1 MNDEGPRGF
10 EPVGPFEFS
19 GTQFPPQ
26 VKIMKDHPA
35 AEPVLAVSSSV
46 WQGFVGAC
54 DRNASWLMPL
64 PAMIVT
70 VLLMV
75 FPLLY
80 LLYMSVHDWMLI
92 GGKSPQFVWFQNY
105 WGLLRDE
112 RFLASLWRTA
122 IFIILG
128 LIVQIPLGLAIAVLF
143 NEHFPGRGI
152 MRTLLLLPM
161 VATPV
166 AMALIWVIMMD
177 PSQGVLNYFL
187 SWFGIEGVAW
197 LSDINLVIP
206 ALILVD
212 TWQWT
217 PMVALICLAGLSALP
232 IEPFEAALIDGAN
245 VWQRFWRLTLPM
257 VWPTLLIAILF
268 RFIDLLKV
276 IEHIYVMTRGGPG
289 FSSETINLYNF
300 LMGLFYYRV
309 GYGSSISVVIFALVL
324 GASLI
329 LIRARRTSW

>member
-1 MNDEGPRGF
+1 MNSRLTPKT
-10 EPVGPFEFS
+10 FS
-19 GTQFPPQ
+19 VDSPS
-26 VKIMKDHPA
+26 
-35 AEPVLAVSSSV
+35 L
-46 WQGFVGAC
+46 WQKFVAAC

-64 PAMIVT
+64 PAMMVT
-70 VLLMV
+70 ALLMI
-75 FPLLY
+75 FPLGY
-80 LLYMSVHDWMLI
+80 LLYMSFHDWLLI
-92 GGKSPQFVWFQNY
+92 GGKAPQFIFLQNY
-105 WGLLRDE
+105 IALFQDE
-112 RFLASLWRTA
+112 RFLSSLSRTG
-122 IFIILG
+122 IFVILG
-128 LIVQIPLGLAIAVLF
+128 LFIQVPLGLAIAILF

-177 PSQGVLNYFL
+177 PSSGVLNYFL
-187 SWFGIEGVAW
+187 SCFGIRSVAW
-197 LSDINLVIP
+197 LSDVHVVIP
-206 ALILVD
+206 ALVLVD

-232 IEPFEAALIDGAN
+232 VEPFEAAMIDGASA
-245 VWQRFWRLTLPM
+245 WQRFWKLTLPM
-257 VWPTLLIAILF
+257 VWPILLVAILF

-289 FSSETINLYNF
+289 FASETINLYNF

-324 GASLI
+324 GASLM
-329 LIRARRTSW
+329 LIRARRKSW

>member
-1 MNDEGPRGF
+1 MNSRFTGESPSMDSR
-10 EPVGPFEFS
+10 S
-19 GTQFPPQ
+19 
-26 VKIMKDHPA
+26 
-35 AEPVLAVSSSV
+35 L
-46 WQGFVGAC
+46 WQRFVGAC
-54 DRNASWLMPL
+54 DRNVSWLMPL
-64 PAMIVT
+64 PAMMVT
-70 VLLMV
+70 ALLMI
-75 FPLLY
+75 FPLGY
-80 LLYMSVHDWMLI
+80 LVYMSFHDWLLI
-92 GGKSPQFVWFQNY
+92 GGKGPQFIHLQNY
-105 WGLLRDE
+105 LALFQDE
-112 RFLASLWRTA
+112 RFISSLGRTG

-128 LIVQIPLGLAIAVLF
+128 LIIQVPFGVAIAVLF

-177 PSQGVLNYFL
+177 PSSGILNYFL
-187 SWFGIEGVAW
+187 SWFGIRSVAW
-197 LSDINLVIP
+197 LSDVNVVIP
-206 ALILVD
+206 ALVLVD

-232 IEPFEAALIDGAN
+232 IEPFEAAMIDGAS
-245 VWQRFWRLTLPM
+245 VWQRFWKLTLPM
-257 VWPTLLIAILF
+257 VWPTLLVAILF

-289 FSSETINLYNF
+289 FASETINLYNF

>member
-1 MNDEGPRGF
+1 
-10 EPVGPFEFS
+10 
-19 GTQFPPQ
+19 
-26 VKIMKDHPA
+26 MKLQPA
-35 AEPVLAVSSSV
+35 ADAAWTGHPSL
-46 WQGFVGAC
+46 WHRFMGAA

-64 PAMIVT
+64 PAMAVT
-70 VLLMV
+70 ALLMI
-75 FPLLY
+75 FPLFY

-92 GGKSPQFVWFQNY
+92 GGKPAEFIWFQNY
-105 WGLLRDE
+105 WALLEDQ
-112 RFLASLWRTA
+112 RFLDSLWRTA
-122 IFIILG
+122 LFIVLG
-128 LIVQIPLGLAIAVLF
+128 LVVQIPLGMAIAVLF

-177 PSQGVLNYFL
+177 PSHGVLNYFL
-187 SWFGIEGVAW
+187 SWFGMEGVAW
-197 LSDINLVIP
+197 LSDVNLVIP
-206 ALILVD
+206 ALVLVD

-232 IEPFEAALIDGAN
+232 IEPFEAAMIDGAN
-245 VWQRFWRLTLPM
+245 TWQRFWRLTLPM
-257 VWPTLLIAILF
+257 VWPTLLVAILF

-309 GYGSSISVVIFALVL
+309 GYGSTISVVIFALVL
-324 GASLI
+324 GASLM

>member
-1 MNDEGPRGF
+1 MNSRLTREN
-10 EPVGPFEFS
+10 FS
-19 GTQFPPQ
+19 MDSPS
-26 VKIMKDHPA
+26 
-35 AEPVLAVSSSV
+35 L
-46 WQGFVGAC
+46 WQKFVVAC

-64 PAMIVT
+64 PAMMVT
-70 VLLMV
+70 ALLMI
-75 FPLLY
+75 FPLGY
-80 LLYMSVHDWMLI
+80 LLYMSFHDWLLI
-92 GGKSPQFVWFQNY
+92 GGKAPQFIFLQNY
-105 WGLLRDE
+105 IALFHDE
-112 RFLASLWRTA
+112 RFLSSLSRTG
-122 IFIILG
+122 IFIVLG
-128 LIVQIPLGLAIAVLF
+128 LFIQVPLGVAIAVLF

-177 PSQGVLNYFL
+177 PSSGVLNYFL
-187 SWFGIEGVAW
+187 SWFGIRGVAW
-197 LSDINLVIP
+197 LSDIHVVIP
-206 ALILVD
+206 ALVLVD

-217 PMVALICLAGLSALP
+217 PMVTLICLAGLSALP
-232 IEPFEAALIDGAN
+232 NEPFEAAMIDGAS
-245 VWQRFWRLTLPM
+245 VWQRFWKLTLPM
-257 VWPTLLIAILF
+257 VWPTLLVAILF

-289 FSSETINLYNF
+289 FASETINLYNF

-324 GASLI
+324 GASLM

>member
-1 MNDEGPRGF
+1 MTGRPLVDISLSDSP
-10 EPVGPFEFS
+10 S
-19 GTQFPPQ
+19 
-26 VKIMKDHPA
+26 
-35 AEPVLAVSSSV
+35 L
-46 WQGFVGAC
+46 WQRFVGVC

-64 PAMIVT
+64 PSMVVT
-70 VLLMV
+70 ALLMV
-75 FPLLY
+75 FPLFY

-92 GGKSPQFVWFQNY
+92 GGKPAEFIWFQNY
-105 WGLLRDE
+105 LALLKDQ
-112 RFLASLWRTA
+112 RFLDSLWRTVL
-122 IFIILG
+122 FIVLG

-187 SWFGIEGVAW
+187 SWLGMEGIAW

-206 ALILVD
+206 ALVLVD

-232 IEPFEAALIDGAN
+232 LEPFEAAMIDGAN
-245 VWQRFWRLTLPM
+245 LWQRFWRLTLPM
-257 VWPTLLIAILF
+257 VWPTLLVAILF

-309 GYGSSISVVIFALVL
+309 GYGSTISVVIFALVL
-324 GASLI
+324 GASLM

>member
-1 MNDEGPRGF
+1 MNSP
-10 EPVGPFEFS
+10 S
-19 GTQFPPQ
+19 
-26 VKIMKDHPA
+26 
-35 AEPVLAVSSSV
+35 L
-46 WQGFVGAC
+46 WQRFVGAC
-54 DRNASWLMPL
+54 NRNASWLMPL
-64 PAMIVT
+64 PAMMVT
-70 VLLMV
+70 ALLMI
-75 FPLLY
+75 FPLGY
-80 LLYMSVHDWMLI
+80 LLYMSFHEWLLI
-92 GGKSPQFVWFQNY
+92 GGKGPQFIFLQNY
-105 WGLLRDE
+105 IALLQDE
-112 RFLASLWRTA
+112 RFLSSLSRTG

-128 LIVQIPLGLAIAVLF
+128 LIIQVPLGVAIAVLF

-177 PSQGVLNYFL
+177 PSSGVLNYFL
-187 SWFGIEGVAW
+187 SWFGIRGIAW
-197 LSDINLVIP
+197 LSDVDVVIP
-206 ALILVD
+206 ALVLVD

-232 IEPFEAALIDGAN
+232 IEPFEAAMIDGAS
-245 VWQRFWRLTLPM
+245 VWQRFWKLTLPM
-257 VWPTLLIAILF
+257 VWPILLVAILF

-289 FSSETINLYNF
+289 FASETINLYNF

-324 GASLI
+324 GASLL

>member
-1 MNDEGPRGF
+1 MKSYTN
-10 EPVGPFEFS
+10 
-19 GTQFPPQ
+19 PPT
-26 VKIMKDHPA
+26 
-35 AEPVLAVSSSV
+35 VLRDSPSL
-46 WQGFVGAC
+46 WQKFVGVC

-80 LLYMSVHDWMLI
+80 LLYMSGQDWLLI
-92 GGKSPQFVWFQNY
+92 GGKAPQFTGFQNY
-105 WGLLRDE
+105 IALFQDE
-112 RFLASLWRTA
+112 RFLASLWRTG
-122 IFIILG
+122 IFIVFG
-128 LIVQIPLGLAIAVLF
+128 LLVQIPLGLTIAVLF

-166 AMALIWVIMMD
+166 AMALIWVVMMD
-177 PSQGVLNYFL
+177 PSNGVLNYFL
-187 SWFGIEGVAW
+187 SWLGIGAVAW
-197 LSDINLVIP
+197 LSDVNLVIP
-206 ALILVD
+206 ALVLVD

-232 IEPFEAALIDGAN
+232 IEPFEAARIDGAN
-245 VWQRFWRLTLPM
+245 VWRRFWKLTLPM

-289 FSSETINLYNF
+289 FASETINLYNF

-324 GASLI
+324 GASLM

>member
-1 MNDEGPRGF
+1 
-10 EPVGPFEFS
+10 
-19 GTQFPPQ
+19 
-26 VKIMKDHPA
+26 MKGYTNPDTALTDSPS
-35 AEPVLAVSSSV
+35 P
-46 WQGFVGAC
+46 WQKFVGVC

-64 PAMIVT
+64 PAMVVT

-75 FPLLY
+75 FPLFY
-80 LLYMSVHDWMLI
+80 LLYMSVHEWLLI
-92 GGKSPQFVWFQNY
+92 GGKAPEFILFQNY
-105 WGLLRDE
+105 LSLFQDE
-112 RFLASLWRTA
+112 RFMASLWRTGV
-122 IFIILG
+122 FIVFG
-128 LIVQIPLGLAIAVLF
+128 LLIQIPLGLIIAVLF

-177 PSQGVLNYFL
+177 PSSGVLNYFL
-187 SWFGIEGVAW
+187 SWFGIQGVAW

-206 ALILVD
+206 ALVLVD

-245 VWQRFWRLTLPM
+245 IWQRFWRLTLPM
-257 VWPTLLIAILF
+257 VWPTLLVAILF

-289 FSSETINLYNF
+289 FASETINLYNF

-324 GASLI
+324 GASLM

>member
-1 MNDEGPRGF
+1 M
-10 EPVGPFEFS
+10 V
-19 GTQFPPQ
+19 
-26 VKIMKDHPA
+26 
-35 AEPVLAVSSSV
+35 
-46 WQGFVGAC
+46 
-54 DRNASWLMPL
+54 
-64 PAMIVT
+64 VT
-70 VLLMV
+70 ALLMI
-75 FPLLY
+75 FPLGY
-80 LLYMSVHDWMLI
+80 LLYMSFHDWLLI
-92 GGKSPQFVWFQNY
+92 GGKGPQFISLQNY
-105 WGLLRDE
+105 IALFQDE
-112 RFLASLWRTA
+112 RFMSSLSRTG

-128 LIVQIPLGLAIAVLF
+128 LVIQVPLGLAIAVLF

-177 PSQGVLNYFL
+177 PSSGVLNYFL
-187 SWFGIEGVAW
+187 SWFGIRSIAW
-197 LSDINLVIP
+197 LSDINVVIP
-206 ALILVD
+206 ALVLVD

-232 IEPFEAALIDGAN
+232 IEPFEAAMIDGAS
-245 VWQRFWRLTLPM
+245 VWQRFWKLTLPM
-257 VWPTLLIAILF
+257 IWPILLVAILF

-289 FSSETINLYNF
+289 FASETINLYNF

-324 GASLI
+324 GASLM

>member
-1 MNDEGPRGF
+1 MSSR
-10 EPVGPFEFS
+10 
-19 GTQFPPQ
+19 
-26 VKIMKDHPA
+26 
-35 AEPVLAVSSSV
+35 LARETSSLDSPSL
-46 WQGFVGAC
+46 WQRFVGAC

-64 PAMIVT
+64 PAMMVT
-70 VLLMV
+70 ALLMI
-75 FPLLY
+75 FPLGY
-80 LLYMSVHDWMLI
+80 LLYMSFHDWLLI
-92 GGKSPQFVWFQNY
+92 GGKGPQFIFLQNY
-105 WGLLRDE
+105 IALFQDE
-112 RFLASLWRTA
+112 RFMSSLSRTG

-128 LIVQIPLGLAIAVLF
+128 LVIQVPLGVAIALLF

-177 PSQGVLNYFL
+177 PSSGVLNYFL
-187 SWFGIEGVAW
+187 SWFGIRGVAW
-197 LSDINLVIP
+197 LSDIHVVIP
-206 ALILVD
+206 ALVLVD

-217 PMVALICLAGLSALP
+217 PMVSLICLAGLSALP
-232 IEPFEAALIDGAN
+232 IEPFEAAMIDGAS
-245 VWQRFWRLTLPM
+245 VWQRFWKLTLPM
-257 VWPTLLIAILF
+257 VWPTLLVAILF

-289 FSSETINLYNF
+289 FASETINLYNF

-324 GASLI
+324 GASLL